1 MRGGPRI
8 HAETVLTTVAALF
21 AGQSLTKTGDALIRP
36 PVGGPPGSSPD
47 ALRNTRKKHVKKHGG
62 LHA

>member
-21 AGQSLTKTGDALIRP
+21 AGQSLTKTGDALIRLP
-36 PVGGPPGSSPD
+36 RGG
-47 ALRNTRKKHVKKHGG
+47 AAWLKH
-62 LHA
+62 